1 MICYYLV
8 AYKSIHHYLIPK
20 INSIAFCRLPLS
32 SQDVV
37 HQDHD
42 YDIKKPQEAKPVKT
56 APPTDNNKKVTEF
69 FTVRRSVRKTKK
81 EVQAERMRNIEQAI
95 FEEREEGLAV
105 SNKYF

>member
-1 MICYYLV
+1 MT
-8 AYKSIHHYLIPK
+8 
-20 INSIAFCRLPLS
+20 N
-32 SQDVV
+32 QDVV

-42 YDIKKPQEAKPVKT
+42 YDIKKPEEVKSINKTT
-56 APPTDNNKKVTEF
+56 APTNNKKVTEF

-105 SNKYF
+105 RLLMN